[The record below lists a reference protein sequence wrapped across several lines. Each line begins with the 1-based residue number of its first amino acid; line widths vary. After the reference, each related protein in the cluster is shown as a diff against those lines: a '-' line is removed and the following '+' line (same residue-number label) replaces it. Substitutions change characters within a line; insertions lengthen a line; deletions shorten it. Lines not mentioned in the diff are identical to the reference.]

1 MNLGVPKDII
11 EGGALIDGER
21 LEGDEILDVGGR
33 WLGEPF
39 SM

>member
-1 MNLGVPKDII
+1 MNLGLPKDVV
-11 EGGALIDGER
+11 EGGALVDGER
-21 LEGDEILDVGGR
+21 LEGDEIPGVGGR